1 MKVFFDTNVY
11 IAEALLGQ
19 MAEQLVE
26 ATERASWRTYASL
39 YMLDE
44 LERVLTVKLG
54 YSRRLAVLSRGRI
67 IRRANLVEPTASR
80 HAVPGDPADSPI
92 LQAALAAGVDYLV
105 TNDSHLLALD
115 PYEGLRIISMDSY
128 YQLLC
133 NEGHLGE

>member
-11 IAEALLGQ
+11 VAEALLGR

-54 YSRRLAVLSRGRI
+54 FSRRLAVLSRGRI
-67 IRRANLVEPTASR
+67 VRRAKLVEPMALR
-80 HAVPGDPADSPI
+80 HAVPGTRRIVPSFKLLSPRVRTI
-92 LQAALAAGVDYLV
+92 W
-105 TNDSHLLALD
+105 
-115 PYEGLRIISMDSY
+115 
-128 YQLLC
+128 
-133 NEGHLGE
+133 